1 MSKKIQKLSPLTE
14 ATYYILVSLVHPL
27 HGYGI
32 MKKVEAMS
40 EGRVQLA
47 AGTLYGALNTMLENK
62 LIQLIGEDETNP
74 RRKIYQMT
82 ELGKELLE
90 YETDR
95 LQEMLQNGLREMEGG
110 YEESE

>member
-1 MSKKIQKLSPLTE
+1 LSKKIQKLSPLTE
-14 ATYYILVSLVHPL
+14 ATYYILLSLVQPL

-47 AGTLYGALNTMLENK
+47 AGTLYGALNTLLENK
-62 LIQLIGEDETNP
+62 LIQLIGEDEANP

-82 ELGKELLE
+82 ELGKQLLE
-90 YETDR
+90 YEIDR
-95 LQEMLQNGLREMEGG
+95 LQEMLQNGLHEMENG
-110 YEESE
+110 YAESK